1 MTLAHGSFEFVDGR
15 LVKPAELAAT
25 FGHHLRNGVSDPTSP
40 EFGDAIHGQLFVAL
54 GLDEDDYEA
63 ADDLPSWSELLD
75 IARKHAARPVA
86 PDPFDIR
93 VINEGKV
100 LMLVD
105 GEPKPVEVRD
115 GKVRVSSDAP
125 WLVAD
130 DAININT
137 AARWPTDP
145 DVDVVGQ
152 VASAAMGFTGG
163 AVRAAIHSSEHGDRP
178 APRFASVNADG
189 SVDLTIRAADE
200 WRVEVDESVGPSRV
214 VLTKDAPRSA
224 SGDILTENDVGFP
237 VSPLLHAVDRA
248 MRGNTYRLLD
258 GQSSA
263 DAVAGLAATLA
274 AAQPIIDSI
283 LGKGRELNE
292 DTMREAAGELA
303 RANEAFA
310 KLVADERKRVEA
322 SMVDEPKVTYPR
334 LAPDWPSLVPEGWG
348 PSGVKMD
355 TGEPVYRVFASH
367 QQWVNKASGWM
378 GSCDECVDSSGR
390 VLRIGSD
397 FERATWPVAIIRPV
411 ASGSPARPYDAVN
424 IDLGAI
430 TAALAPGEALD
441 LAGIIARAAAYRR
454 HSIELAAIRAAVDPT
469 VHTEV
474 AGLVPFPW
482 DAVEVGDPHDRVCV
496 LVDAMNKAADALAKV
511 RAS

>member
-1 MTLAHGSFEFVDGR
+1 MTLYFNGHVTLDTSNGPTQVKIVDGR
-15 LVKPAELAAT
+15 IVKPE
-25 FGHHLRNGVSDPTSP
+25 
-40 EFGDAIHGQLFVAL
+40 
-54 GLDEDDYEA
+54 
-63 ADDLPSWSELLD
+63 
-75 IARKHAARPVA
+75 
-86 PDPFDIR
+86 
-93 VINEGKV
+93 
-100 LMLVD
+100 
-105 GEPKPVEVRD
+105 PVELD
-115 GKVRVSSDAP
+115 DPPSDAP

-137 AARWPTDP
+137 AARRPTDP

-152 VASAAMGFTGG
+152 VASAAMGFPEG
-163 AVRAAIHSSEHGDRP
+163 AVRAAVHS
-178 APRFASVNADG
+178 
-189 SVDLTIRAADE
+189 
-200 WRVEVDESVGPSRV
+200 
-214 VLTKDAPRSA
+214 
-224 SGDILTENDVGFP
+224 
-237 VSPLLHAVDRA
+237 
-248 MRGNTYRLLD
+248 
-258 GQSSA
+258 
-263 DAVAGLAATLA
+263 
-274 AAQPIIDSI
+274 
-283 LGKGRELNE
+283 
-292 DTMREAAGELA
+292 
-303 RANEAFA
+303 A

-334 LAPDWPSLVPEGWG
+334 LAPDWRSLVPEGWG

-430 TAALAPGEALD
+430 AAALAPGEALD